1 MNRCDWNT
9 LHALTR
15 GQGPGE
21 PPPAMGV
28 AFEASFG
35 DAPPDTKRF
44 AMQPADDARWWVL
57 ALCPRQAIL
66 SVHAL
71 ADGEALPEGRVPLLA
86 LPVDTQQPLAEA
98 WRQVDGQALQ
108 QRYQDAVHAASASL
122 GTDALGMAGR
132 RLIDVRRRAV
142 VLQAGDRIP
151 GASWRDPAQVAAWSD
166 ELVPG
171 EPLAVY
177 CAHGHELGRAVALR
191 LAAAGHDV
199 RFLEGGIEAW
209 RDQGPPVECLR

>member
-1 MNRCDWNT
+1 MDSCDWIT

-15 GQGPGE
+15 GQGPSE
-21 PPPAMGV
+21 PPPVLGV

-35 DAPPDTKRF
+35 DAPPYSGRF

-57 ALCPRQAIL
+57 ALCPRQARL
-66 SVHAL
+66 SMHAV
-71 ADGEALPEGRVPLLA
+71 ADGESLPEGRVPLLA
-86 LPVDTQQPLAEA
+86 LPVHAEQPLAEA

-108 QRYQDAVHAASASL
+108 QRYQDAVHAASTAL
-122 GTDALGMAGR
+122 GTDAVGVAGR
-132 RLIDVRRRAV
+132 RLIDVRRRAIV
-142 VLQAGDRIP
+142 QEAGDRIP
-151 GASWRDPAQVAAWSD
+151 GARWHDPAQVAAWGG
-166 ELVPG
+166 ELSPG

-177 CAHGHELGRAVALR
+177 GAHGHELGRAVALR

-209 RDQGPPVECLR
+209 REQGRPIETLR